1 MTEIEVKVGTETY
14 SASIRAIG
22 GETYCN
28 NCLAELSAFMVEWAD
43 LGLSGVPN
51 QCFVEQQDENP
62 DKENADQM
70 LDESNIENID
80 EEVLNL
86 TPEDVSSYFGKSDIT
101 RSPLASTVRYLFFDV
116 S

>member
-43 LGLSGVPN
+43 LGLPGVPN
-51 QCFVEQQDENP
+51 QSFVEQQDENP
-62 DKENADQM
+62 DKENAHQM

-101 RSPLASTVRYLFFDV
+101 RSPLASTVRYNFFDV